1 MLIPRGTVP
10 RSAEY
15 IRASHVLVVLVERL
29 LPLPLLKDF
38 FLRDLLSQ
46 VFQIIT
52 FSPQH
57 LIEHVL
63 KAGDSGHWAILGDGR
78 QRFRPRYGVLSRD
91 MTLAALPCLNPN
103 RAACSITL
111 ASS

>member
-10 RSAEY
+10 RSAED

-29 LPLPLLKDF
+29 LPFPLLKDF

-57 LIEHVL
+57 LIKHVT
-63 KAGDSGHWAILGDGR
+63 KVNNSRGFWATLGDGR
-78 QRFRPRYGVLSRD
+78 QRFCPRYGVLSRD
-91 MTLAALPCLNPN
+91 MTLAALPRFNPN
-103 RAACSITL
+103 RSACSIAL
-111 ASS
+111 A